1 MSAVAEKKPA
11 ATKQLTDQAQGTE
24 AEVEVQAR
32 YSRYQNELQSLAQ
45 KLGELETEAEEYE
58 LVLKTLEECLE
69 SQPDRTCFRLIG
81 GVLVERTVKDVAPQI
96 KTNRDGIRRVIESLV
111 GQYKG
116 KEEEFQSFQREY
128 NIRVVSRS

>member
-11 ATKQLTDQAQGTE
+11 ATKQLTEQ
-24 AEVEVQAR
+24 EVQAR
-32 YSRYQNELQSLAQ
+32 YSRYQNELQSVAQ

-111 GQYKG
+111 TQYKG
-116 KEEEFQSFQREY
+116 KEEEFQAFQREY

>member
-11 ATKQLTDQAQGTE
+11 ATKQLTDQGTE

-58 LVLKTLEECLE
+58 LVFKTLEECLE

-116 KEEEFQSFQREY
+116 KEEEFQAFQREY